1 MAETV
6 ILVDDDPDFAEELT
20 LFLTDHGIRCA
31 AVTDPSHLMPLLA
44 EMAPD
49 LLLLD
54 QRLGPT
60 TGMEVLRK
68 VRTVSTVPCVI
79 LTGMQ
84 DPIDRIL
91 GLELGAD
98 DYIHKTAMPREIL
111 ARIRAVLRRAR
122 PVAAPSTTAPGPVVG
137 KWEFQAT
144 ERELYRP
151 DGSRCHLTSAEF
163 GLLQALIE
171 GRGEPMSR
179 ELLTERVFD
188 RPYRPGDRAIDG
200 LVVRLRRKVEP
211 DPDQPSV
218 IKSARQQGYLFAGFS
233 LART

>member
-6 ILVDDDPDFAEELT
+6 VLLDDDPDFAEELT
-20 LFLTDHGIRCA
+20 LFLTDHGIRCV
-31 AVTDPSHLMPLLA
+31 AVTDPAHLMPLLS
-44 EMAPD
+44 EIGPD

-60 TGMEVLRK
+60 TGMEVLRE

-122 PVAAPSTTAPGPVVG
+122 PAGNGRFRSPNANSTARMALAAT
-137 KWEFQAT
+137 
-144 ERELYRP
+144 
-151 DGSRCHLTSAEF
+151 
-163 GLLQALIE
+163 
-171 GRGEPMSR
+171 
-179 ELLTERVFD
+179 
-188 RPYRPGDRAIDG
+188 
-200 LVVRLRRKVEP
+200 
-211 DPDQPSV
+211 
-218 IKSARQQGYLFAGFS
+218 
-233 LART
+233 